1 MKHITVAGKA
11 LSVIFAVLWMVG
23 CASTAPETDTADA
36 DAARRASEQA
46 AAEAKAT
53 AQMEAKKKAQKALE
67 DAVAAAGNV
76 VYFDFDKSTLTMA
89 TRRTLD
95 AHIALLKTT
104 RDKKRIE
111 GHTDER
117 GTREYNMALGER
129 RAKAVADY
137 MAVNGVSNRRTETVS
152 YGEERPVSLG
162 SGESNWSQNRRVEIK

>member
-1 MKHITVAGKA
+1 MKQFTVAGKA

-23 CASTAPETDTADA
+23 CASTTPEPDTSAADA
-36 DAARRASEQA
+36 ERAAAAQA
-46 AAEAKAT
+46 AADAKRDA
-53 AQMEAKKKAQKALE
+53 AMAAEKRAQKALE

-76 VYFDFDKSTLTMA
+76 VYFDFDKSTLTVA

-95 AHIALLKTT
+95 AHIALLKT
-104 RDKKRIE
+104 DKDKVRLE

-129 RAKAVADY
+129 RAKAVKDY
-137 MAVNGVSNRRTETVS
+137 MSVNGVSGYRTEAVS
-152 YGEERPVSLG
+152 YGEERPVAMG